1 MPLTVPHLSPDG
13 KTLIVPMANGTTVDV
28 PLEGVEYYSDTM
40 IGFTTMRKQPHVIR
54 FDNRRNNG
62 KIARK
67 LLDSKKHIIAS
78 KSEPKAE
85 TVTQPEPK
93 TEGKFISTQEYIDIL
108 VKEKEQAEETLALVS
123 DVLFRRDRSIL
134 AELLG
139 KDEYFLKVW
148 KGLQNSRGT
157 QNGYCVLFDER
168 SKKLIVCGAIPPEEK
183 PKQEAARP
191 KRKVTATFTG
201 VDAIWE
207 RVRGSMHDIQSVSK
221 VHDIDG
227 EQWYYVNQ
235 CKPKS
240 DEVTR
245 TFIQYEGKGKLL
257 HALMTELLG
266 LGEKNEPIHNL
277 DKEQ

>member
-1 MPLTVPHLSPDG
+1 MALTTPHLSPDG

-28 PLEGVEYYSDTM
+28 PLESVEYYSDTM
-40 IGFTTMRKQPHVIR
+40 IGFTTVRKQPHVIR
-54 FDNRRNNG
+54 FDSRRNNG

-85 TVTQPEPK
+85 PETPHAK
-93 TEGKFISTQEYIDIL
+93 SPQEIVDDLI
-108 VKEKEQAEETLALVS
+108 KAKEQAEETLALVS
-123 DVLFRRDRSIL
+123 DVLFRRNRAIL

-139 KDEYFLKVW
+139 KDVYFLKVW
-148 KGLQNSRGT
+148 KGLQNRRASKD
-157 QNGYCVLFDER
+157 GYCVLFDER
-168 SKKLIVCGAIPPEEK
+168 DKKLVVCGAIPPEEK
-183 PKQEAARP
+183 IEPKAKP
-191 KRKVTATFTG
+191 KRKVTATFSG

-207 RVRGSMHDIQSVSK
+207 KVRGSLHSIQSVSK
-221 VHDIDG
+221 VRDIDG
-227 EQWYYVNQ
+227 EQWYFVNQ

>member
-1 MPLTVPHLSPDG
+1 MPLTVPHLSTDG

-28 PLEGVEYYSDTM
+28 PLESVEYYSDAM
-40 IGFTTMRKQPHVIR
+40 IGFTTMREQPHVIR

-62 KIARK
+62 KIARQI
-67 LLDSKKHIIAS
+67 LDVKKHLIKS
-78 KSEPKAE
+78 KSEPKAKIA
-85 TVTQPEPK
+85 TQPEPK
-93 TEGKFISTQEYIDIL
+93 TISPQELIDNL
-108 VKEKEQAEETLALVS
+108 VKKKEQAEETLTLVS
-123 DVLFRRDRSIL
+123 DILFRRDRSIL

-168 SKKLIVCGAIPPEEK
+168 NKKLVVCGAIPPEEK

-191 KRKVTATFTG
+191 KRKVTAKFTG

-207 RVRGSMHDIQSVSK
+207 RVQGSMHDIQSVSK

-227 EQWYYVNQ
+227 EQWYFINQ
-235 CKPKS
+235 RKPKS

-266 LGEKNEPIHNL
+266 LGEESEPIHNT

>member
-1 MPLTVPHLSPDG
+1 MPLTVPYLSTDG

-28 PLEGVEYYSDTM
+28 PIESVEYYSDAM
-40 IGFTTMRKQPHVIR
+40 IGFTTLRKQPHVIR
-54 FDNRRNNG
+54 FDSRRNNG

-67 LLDSKKHIIAS
+67 LLDSKKHVIAS

-85 TVTQPEPK
+85 IATQPEPK
-93 TEGKFISTQEYIDIL
+93 TISPQELIDSL
-108 VKEKEQAEETLALVS
+108 VKKKEQGEEALALVS
-123 DVLFRRDRSIL
+123 DVLFRNNRAIL
-134 AELLG
+134 TELLG

-148 KGLQNSRGT
+148 KDIQNRRGV
-157 QNGYCVLFDER
+157 QDGYYCAFDER
-168 SKKLIVCGAIPPEEK
+168 NKKLVIFGAAPPEEK
-183 PKQEAARP
+183 PEPKKP
-191 KRKVTATFTG
+191 KRKSAAPLTG

-207 RVRGSMHDIQSVSK
+207 KVRGSMHDIQKVSK
-221 VHDIDG
+221 VFEIEG
-227 EQWYYVNQ
+227 EQWYFVSQ

>member
-1 MPLTVPHLSPDG
+1 MPLTVPHLSQDG

-28 PLEGVEYYSDTM
+28 PIESVEYYSDAM
-40 IGFTTMRKQPHVIR
+40 IGFTTLRKQPHVIR
-54 FDNRRNNG
+54 FDSRRNNG

-85 TVTQPEPK
+85 TATQSEPETPHAK
-93 TEGKFISTQEYIDIL
+93 PPQEIVDDLI
-108 VKEKEQAEETLALVS
+108 KAKEQAEETLALVS
-123 DVLFRRDRSIL
+123 DVLFKRNRAIL
-134 AELLG
+134 TELLG

-148 KGLQNSRGT
+148 KGLQNSKGT
-157 QNGYCVLFDER
+157 QNGYCALFDER
-168 SKKLIVCGAIPPEEK
+168 NKKLVIYGTIPPEEK
-183 PKQEAARP
+183 PKAARP
-191 KRKVTATFTG
+191 KRKVTAPLTG

-207 RVRGSMHDIQSVSK
+207 KVRGSMHDIQKVSK
-221 VHDIDG
+221 VFEIEG
-227 EQWYYVNQ
+227 EQWYFVNQ

-266 LGEKNEPIHNL
+266 LGEINEPIHNL

>member
-1 MPLTVPHLSPDG
+1 MALTKPHLSQDG

-28 PLEGVEYYSDTM
+28 PIESVEYYSDAM
-40 IGFTTMRKQPHVIR
+40 IGFTTLRKQPHVIR
-54 FDNRRNNG
+54 FDLRRNNG

-67 LLDSKKHIIAS
+67 LLDSKKHIIAN

-85 TVTQPEPK
+85 TVTQPEPE
-93 TEGKFISTQEYIDIL
+93 TERKFISPQEVTDSLI
-108 VKEKEQAEETLALVS
+108 EKTEHAEEALALVS
-123 DVLFRRDRSIL
+123 DVLFRRDRAIL

-148 KGLQNSRGT
+148 KGLQSRRGFKD
-157 QNGYCVLFDER
+157 GYCVLFDER
-168 SKKLIVCGAIPPEEK
+168 NKKLVVCGTIPPEEK
-183 PKQEAARP
+183 IEPKAKP
-191 KRKVTATFTG
+191 KRKVAATFSG

-207 RVRGSMHDIQSVSK
+207 KVRSGLHNIQSVSK
-221 VHDIDG
+221 VYDIDG
-227 EQWYYVNQ
+227 EQWYFVNQ

-245 TFIQYEGKGKLL
+245 TFIQYEGKGELL

-266 LGEKNEPIHNL
+266 LGEKDELIHNT
-277 DKEQ
+277 DKE

>member
-28 PLEGVEYYSDTM
+28 PIESVEYYSDAM
-40 IGFTTMRKQPHVIR
+40 IGFTTLRKQPHVIR
-54 FDNRRNNG
+54 FDSRRNNG

-85 TVTQPEPK
+85 ITTQPEPK
-93 TEGKFISTQEYIDIL
+93 TISPQELVDSL
-108 VKEKEQAEETLALVS
+108 VKKKEQGEEALALVS
-123 DVLFRRDRSIL
+123 DVLFRRDRAIL
-134 AELLG
+134 TELLG

-148 KGLQNSRGT
+148 KGLQNRRGSKD
-157 QNGYCVLFDER
+157 GYCVLFDER
-168 SKKLIVCGAIPPEEK
+168 NKKLVVCGAIPPEEK
-183 PKQEAARP
+183 IEPKKP
-191 KRKVTATFTG
+191 KRKSAAPLTG

-207 RVRGSMHDIQSVSK
+207 KVRGGLHNIQSVSK
-221 VHDIDG
+221 VYDIDG
-227 EQWYYVNQ
+227 EQWYFVNQ

-257 HALMTELLG
+257 YALMTELLG
-266 LGEKNEPIHNL
+266 LGGENEPIRNL

>member
-1 MPLTVPHLSPDG
+1 MPLTIPHLSQDG

-28 PLEGVEYYSDTM
+28 PIESVEYYSDAM

-54 FDNRRNNG
+54 FDSRRNNG

-85 TVTQPEPK
+85 TATQSEPETPHAK
-93 TEGKFISTQEYIDIL
+93 PPQEIVDDLI
-108 VKEKEQAEETLALVS
+108 KEKEQAEETFALVS

-168 SKKLIVCGAIPPEEK
+168 NKKLVVCGAIPPEEK
-183 PKQEAARP
+183 IEPKAKS
-191 KRKVTATFTG
+191 KRKVTATFSG

-207 RVRGSMHDIQSVSK
+207 KVRGGLHNIQSVSK
-221 VHDIDG
+221 VYDIDG
-227 EQWYYVNQ
+227 EQWYFVNQ

-257 HALMTELLG
+257 YALMTELLG

>member
-28 PLEGVEYYSDTM
+28 PIESVEYYSDAM
-40 IGFTTMRKQPHVIR
+40 IGFTTLRKQPHVIR
-54 FDNRRNNG
+54 FDSRRSNG

-85 TVTQPEPK
+85 TVTQPEPD
-93 TEGKFISTQEYIDIL
+93 TERKFISPQELIDSL
-108 VKEKEQAEETLALVS
+108 VKKKEQAEETLALVS
-123 DVLFRRDRSIL
+123 DVLFRRDRAIL
-134 AELLG
+134 TELLG

-148 KGLQNSRGT
+148 KDIQKRRGT
-157 QNGYCVLFDER
+157 QDGYCCLFDER
-168 SKKLIVCGAIPPEEK
+168 DKKLVICGKIPPEEK
-183 PKQEAARP
+183 IEPKAKS
-191 KRKVTATFTG
+191 KRKVTATFSG

-207 RVRGSMHDIQSVSK
+207 KVRGGLHNIQSVSK
-221 VHDIDG
+221 VYDIDG
-227 EQWYYVNQ
+227 EQWYFVNQ

-257 HALMTELLG
+257 YALMTELLG
-266 LGEKNEPIHNL
+266 LGGGKRADSQP
-277 DKEQ
+277 

>member
-1 MPLTVPHLSPDG
+1 MALTTPHLSPDG
-13 KTLIVPMANGTTVDV
+13 KTLIVPMANGTMVDV
-28 PLEGVEYYSDTM
+28 PIESVEYYSDTM

-54 FDNRRNNG
+54 FDSRRNNG
-62 KIARK
+62 KISRK

-85 TVTQPEPK
+85 TRTQPETK
-93 TEGKFISTQEYIDIL
+93 TEGKFISTQEYIDSL

-123 DVLFRRDRSIL
+123 GVLFRRNRAIL

-148 KGLQNSRGT
+148 KGLQNRRGSKD
-157 QNGYCVLFDER
+157 GYCVLFDER
-168 SKKLIVCGAIPPEEK
+168 DKKLVVCGAIPPEEAIE
-183 PKQEAARP
+183 PKAKQ
-191 KRKVTATFTG
+191 KRKVPATFTG

-207 RVRGSMHDIQSVSK
+207 KVRGSLHNIQSVSK

-227 EQWYYVNQ
+227 EQWYFVNR

-240 DEVTR
+240 GEVTHI
-245 TFIQYEGKGKLL
+245 FIQYKGKGKLL

-277 DKEQ
+277 NKEQ